1 MTTEDAA
8 KAEKAEGALAQ
19 AAQENIDLARKIW
32 LAGVG
37 AYGRAY
43 DLAQDQLE
51 KVAGSA
57 SDMFDHLVARGEQL
71 EDTVRETLAKNEAAH
86 KVGEVVE
93 KVQAFSAER
102 QAVLEQRIET
112 VRKVIGDTLAPVAA
126 MNPLAKKHASTDEL
140 LARIEA
146 LTAEVEALKA
156 SKAPRAKKATDAE

>member
-1 MTTEDAA
+1 MSAEDTPKTENPV
-8 KAEKAEGALAQ
+8 AQ
-19 AAQENIDLARKIW
+19 AVQENLDLSRKIW

-126 MNPLAKKHASTDEL
+126 MNPLAKKHASTEEL